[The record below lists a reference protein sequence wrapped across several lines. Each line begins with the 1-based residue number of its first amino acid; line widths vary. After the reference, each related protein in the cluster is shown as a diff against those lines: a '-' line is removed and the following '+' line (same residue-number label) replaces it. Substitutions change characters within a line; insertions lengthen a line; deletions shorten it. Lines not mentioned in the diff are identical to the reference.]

1 MHTRVLFLKCVSAS
15 AGEAHRVAGRGQRS
29 PDERPDAA
37 EGALQHS
44 EPQRHLAHQP
54 HQTADH
60 GKRRV
65 SEQQQLLDGTRR
77 GHGGRTAAHASSGE
91 KKKEQRLRGS
101 EWVFWKKTFGEIS
114 YFFIRRCGA
123 VSPRAGGHLTA
134 VVIRAEMGGGGGGAK
149 PVYTPTHTRIYKTQT
164 QTVKRFKEW
173 MYAVTWTKHTP

>member
-1 MHTRVLFLKCVSAS
+1 MRVSFLKCVSAS
-15 AGEAHRVAGRGQRS
+15 TGEAHRVAGRGQRS

-37 EGALQHS
+37 EGALQHA

-77 GHGGRTAAHASSGE
+77 KGADGGRTAAHACSGK
-91 KKKEQRLRGS
+91 KKKEKKDS
-101 EWVFWKKTFGEIS
+101 EGASGCSGKKTFGEIS
-114 YFFIRRCGA
+114 YFFKACGA

-134 VVIRAEMGGGGGGAK
+134 VVIRAEMGGGGGAK
-149 PVYTPTHTRIYKTQT
+149 PLHTHTHTRLNADCQT
-164 QTVKRFKEW
+164 F
-173 MYAVTWTKHTP
+173 

>member
-1 MHTRVLFLKCVSAS
+1 MTHTLVLFLKRVSAS

-37 EGALQHS
+37 EGALQHA

-77 GHGGRTAAHASSGE
+77 GRGGRTAAHACSE
-91 KKKEQRLRGS
+91 KQRKRLRGS
-101 EWVFWKKTFGEIS
+101 EWLFWKERRLERFPTFSRLVEPD
-114 YFFIRRCGA
+114 RRGW
-123 VSPRAGGHLTA
+123 
-134 VVIRAEMGGGGGGAK
+134 E
-149 PVYTPTHTRIYKTQT
+149 
-164 QTVKRFKEW
+164 
-173 MYAVTWTKHTP
+173 VT